1 MTVPTSSAARPGTT
15 AAAVVLAAGSGT
27 RVGAAHNKVFL
38 PLAGRRVVSW
48 SLASFAKVSDVRRFV
63 MVIREA
69 DRELAQHTID
79 REALDI
85 PVEIIVGG
93 QTRQQSELAA
103 LRHLAP
109 AIDTGEITMVLIHD
123 GARPLLSPSLIGAL
137 IGRQRCTR
145 RPFRP
150 SRSTMCEGLD
160 PTGRSTCPGRAG

>member
-48 SLASFAKVSDVRRFV
+48 SLASFARVSAVRRFV

-69 DRELAQHTID
+69 DRELAQQTID

-103 LRHLAP
+103 LRHLP
-109 AIDTGEITMVLIHD
+109 
-123 GARPLLSPSLIGAL
+123 P
-137 IGRQRCTR
+137 
-145 RPFRP
+145 
-150 SRSTMCEGLD
+150 RSTQV
-160 PTGRSTCPGRAG
+160 RSPWC